1 MFLFDS
7 KNPPLIQDWTDYIL
21 MFLRY
26 EIRRDIIRFLKTQ
39 TFQICSLCFFFSYV
53 IFNFQT
59 QYESFKYDYIVVV
72 SLKDKRMI
80 WFEEWDKKLTWK
92 KYKKIARENIQIIVH
107 WVK

>member
-39 TFQICSLCFFFSYV
+39 TFQICSLRFFFSYV

-80 WFEEWDKKLTWK
+80 
-92 KYKKIARENIQIIVH
+92 
-107 WVK
+107 